1 MIELGSVQAV
11 VTTEDFS
18 KSIMNGEGAG
28 HKTENEMVQYGND
41 YHENSSLSDN
51 SASQLSSNLGKL
63 GKENLVY
70 DANIGT
76 EITKVDM
83 LEEFESDGTTKRK
96 TVKETTTTGEAN
108 NNDNEESQDEQQ
120 KSEVIAE
127 GKNESNLENEENSIA
142 NKQNRISPNHHFKQ
156 PKPPKNGRSSE
167 NAFPRIINS
176 RLQNQGT
183 YPRTKSTTQSSKGTV
198 LISKKG
204 NEAQNDSAEI
214 QSPASKG
221 SLHSRVSIGTVRQNC
236 TIPRPFSLATD
247 KRASLGVRYSGGEI
261 AGVESKRS
269 IMNNAISPLAER
281 RQSATK
287 SASAI
292 SETKHLHYVGHKI
305 PSTGASKGR
314 PSSGTSAS
322 VSNFRCNEGANNK
335 KESNSELEEKVHA
348 KEGRKHLQA
357 KTKEQPQGQLEKV
370 RKSHSFKATPMPDF
384 YQAAVARKP
393 ELKKIPPTRAKSPKL
408 GRRNSSIGLESDG
421 NPSQSHISA
430 RLSLGPNS
438 IERRH
443 LQKPRQDNASRTPS
457 KAKSAVNK
465 TMQSSSTTRRD
476 KSVET
481 EYNGSRNPVTP
492 RQKASNI
499 PETGYP
505 SESIENDQIPT
516 NKPVNDSSE
525 SSINEEKIIPQE
537 ADGVEEK
544 NEPKPKCVRDCF
556 GSSTNE
562 EKVTLQETDAVE

>member
-1 MIELGSVQAV
+1 MIESGSFQAV

-18 KSIMNGEGAG
+18 KSIMNEEGAG

-63 GKENLVY
+63 GKENVVY

-96 TVKETTTTGEAN
+96 TVKETTMGEAN
-108 NNDNEESQDEQQ
+108 SNDNEESQDEQQ
-120 KSEVIAE
+120 KSEVIAIA
-127 GKNESNLENEENSIA
+127 KNESNLENEEKSIV

-167 NAFPRIINS
+167 NAFPRIVNS

-221 SLHSRVSIGTVRQNC
+221 SLHRRVSIGTVRQNC

-247 KRASLGVRYSGGEI
+247 KRASLGVRHSGGEI

-269 IMNNAISPLAER
+269 IMNNAMSPLAER

-287 SASAI
+287 SASAV
-292 SETKHLHYVGHKI
+292 SETKHLHHVGHKI

-322 VSNFRCNEGANNK
+322 VSNNEGANNK
-335 KESNSELEEKVHA
+335 KESNSELVEKVHA
-348 KEGRKHLQA
+348 KEGRKHFPA
-357 KTKEQPQGQLEKV
+357 KMKEQPEGQLEKV
-370 RKSHSFKATPMPDF
+370 TKSQSFKATPMPNF
-384 YQAAVARKP
+384 YQAAAPPKP
-393 ELKKIPPTRAKSPKL
+393 ELKKIPPTRPKSPKL
-408 GRRNSSIGLESDG
+408 GRRNSSIGLDSDG
-421 NPSQSHISA
+421 NPSQSQISA
-430 RLSLGPNS
+430 RLSLGHNN
-438 IERRH
+438 IERH
-443 LQKPRQDNASRTPS
+443 LQKPRQDNASKTPS
-457 KAKSAVNK
+457 KAKSAVNM

-476 KSVET
+476 KSVESK
-481 EYNGSRNPVTP
+481 YNGSRIPVTP
-492 RQKASNI
+492 RKRASNI

-516 NKPVNDSSE
+516 SKPVNDFSE
-525 SSINEEKIIPQE
+525 SSINEEKIMPQE
-537 ADGVEEK
+537 ADGVEE
-544 NEPKPKCVRDCF
+544 NNAPKPKCVRDCF
-556 GSSTNE
+556 DSSTNE
-562 EKVTLQETDAVE
+562 EKVTLQETDALE